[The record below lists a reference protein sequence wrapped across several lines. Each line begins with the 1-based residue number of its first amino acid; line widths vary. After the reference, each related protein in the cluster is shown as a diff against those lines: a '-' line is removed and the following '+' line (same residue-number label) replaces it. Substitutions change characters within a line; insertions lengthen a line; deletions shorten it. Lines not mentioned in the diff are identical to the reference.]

1 MEFLP
6 TTDPLGCAIA
16 STLAL
21 TGTLFFSAWRVH
33 RWYWLLSFAL
43 AYGFGGVAFGL
54 RGVLQIGEANAPFLQ
69 VVLVATALT
78 LVMMGMTGA
87 TSASGNLHRWALRLS
102 LLVATLEIG
111 LSATHQ
117 LSVLA
122 ALCISAVYFVGFG
135 ILTLIAAHRA
145 PLPGHT
151 VVLTTLALYLGSVA
165 ATRLGWIEPVT
176 AQNLGALPVA
186 MLGLA
191 MLFTRLLTLHRQT
204 QPYVPDL
211 CESCEVQTQLRELNH
226 SLEEQITERT
236 AQLHNYRKFL
246 DDALQAIPDPTLI
259 CDALSNVI
267 LANRAAARYFQVNT
281 PSDLCERKA
290 SSLLKGLRTLAGD
303 SVFGKLGLGIIAH
316 EQNCIECN
324 DGERSL
330 LLRMTRLHET
340 VSITHDDEYVI
351 IFTDISGLR
360 QAQAERDEALRFITH
375 DMRAPQASTLTLIE
389 LLRVNPDA
397 VEPEEFIRRVE
408 NNARRTLQ
416 LAESFLL
423 LSKAQEGEI
432 HLSPCQLDS
441 ILYEVIDQAWSI
453 AQACRIDIKLDRPDE
468 GEVLADTALLHRA
481 LANLLDN
488 AIKASPPNTEIVCQV
503 TQSNDSW
510 QINVID
516 QGPGLAQHQVQA
528 LLKPFSRSPIGSR
541 HNGFGLG
548 LAFVSKVAQRHGG
561 KLTIESTLGVGTR
574 FSLILPLR
582 TPCNS

>member
-6 TTDPLGCAIA
+6 TTDTLGCAIA
-16 STLAL
+16 SALAL
-21 TGTLFFSAWRVH
+21 TGALFFSAWRAH

-43 AYGFGGVAFGL
+43 AYGFGAVAFGL
-54 RGVLQIGEANAPFLQ
+54 RGVLKIDEANAPFLQ
-69 VVLVATALT
+69 VIPVATALT

-87 TSASGNLHRWALRLS
+87 TAASSTLHHWALRLS
-102 LLVATLEIG
+102 LLVATLGIG
-111 LSATHQ
+111 LSTINQ
-117 LSVLA
+117 LSVLT
-122 ALCISAVYFVGFG
+122 ALCISAVYFIGYG
-135 ILTLIAAHRA
+135 ILTLIAMRRA
-145 PLPGHT
+145 PLPGHS
-151 VVLTTLALYLGSVA
+151 VVLITLGLHLGGVA
-165 ATRLGWIEPVT
+165 ATQFGWIEPLT

-191 MLFTRLLTLHRQT
+191 MLFTRQLTLHRQT
-204 QPYVPDL
+204 QPYAPDL

-226 SLEEQITERT
+226 SLEEKITERT
-236 AQLHNYRKFL
+236 AHLKNYKKFL

-259 CDALSNVI
+259 CDALSNVV

-281 PSDLCERKA
+281 PSDLRERKA

-303 SVFGKLGLGIIAH
+303 SIFGKLGLGIIAH

-330 LLRMTRLHET
+330 LLRMTRLHDT

-389 LLRVNPDA
+389 LLRVNPEA
-397 VEPEEFIRRVE
+397 IEPEEFIRRVE

-453 AQACRIDIKLDRPDE
+453 AQACRIDIKLDRSDE

-503 TQSNDSW
+503 VQSNDSW
-510 QINVID
+510 QIDVID

-582 TPCNS
+582 APCNP